1 MPRADRRI
9 PARRL
14 LARRGLAAGAAALA
28 LTCFG
33 VAVGGGAGAA
43 EAGPVAEP
51 TPYPTLVPTPV
62 PTTGPTADPTTG
74 PTEEP
79 SGTPTPTPSDPPS
92 TDPTGEPTT
101 GPTEDPEETGVL
113 EVSEAV
119 FRWGVSN
126 QSNARSH
133 NPLSINFLA
142 AGVANP
148 GGGGRQLRQDQW
160 RAVQGNTEIQ
170 KRRPD
175 GSYARAT
182 WKGLGTTADGRTSI
196 GMERDFSDHH
206 VVMRGGTGTV
216 DPASGDAEV
225 SWKGT
230 FTVVYY
236 GGNTV
241 FTISDPRLEV
251 EDGVGRVTA
260 TMGGF
265 YADRNDTTRWQRAPQ
280 RSATIVDLP
289 DVDLGVL
296 GTTVQPAYDGVRT
309 SGGSEPQRREGDEW
323 GSFPQSFVSYLV
335 PLNTDQFWYSTGLST
350 DSTKRPLPMTF
361 SWTAR
366 EVAPPAVTPSDEPSA
381 TPSNP
386 VVTPPPATGTDAPT
400 VGGVAP
406 GTSDPASGALAAGG
420 LPGAGVPAGAV
431 GTATAEGTGT
441 LPASTQLAASA
452 PSTDAA
458 AVSGSPWWWVGGSA
472 LLLSALLL
480 LLPGGVPLPVSRR
493 H

>member
-1 MPRADRRI
+1 MRRADRRI
-9 PARRL
+9 

-33 VAVGGGAGAA
+33 VAVGGGVGAA
-43 EAGPVAEP
+43 AAGPVAEP
-51 TPYPTLVPTPV
+51 TSS
-62 PTTGPTADPTTG
+62 PTTGPTTGPPAHHGADHRSHHGPLGGPRGGPVANRPTTPPTTTPPTTG
-74 PTEEP
+74 PTQ
-79 SGTPTPTPSDPPS
+79 
-92 TDPTGEPTT
+92 
-101 GPTEDPEETGVL
+101 DPEESGVL

-133 NPLSINFLA
+133 NPVSINFLA

-182 WKGLGTTADGRTSI
+182 WKGLGTTADGRTPI

-225 SWKGT
+225 AWKGT

-241 FTISDPRLEV
+241 FTISDPRLVV

-280 RSATIVDLP
+280 GKATVVDLP
-289 DVDLGVL
+289 DVDLGEL

-309 SGGSEPQRREGDEW
+309 SGGSEPQRTEGDAW
-323 GSFPQSFVSYLV
+323 GSFPQSFVKYLV

-366 EVAPPAVTPSDEPSA
+366 EVAPPQPTPTDEPSA

-386 VVTPPPATGTDAPT
+386 VLTPPPAAGAPVAGGALPGGSAP
-400 VGGVAP
+400 VGGSQP
-406 GTSDPASGALAAGG
+406 AAGQ
-420 LPGAGVPAGAV
+420 PIAGVPAGTV
-431 GTATAEGTGT
+431 GTASAAGTGT
-441 LPASTQLAASA
+441 LPTSTQLVASA
-452 PSTDAA
+452 PSAGAA
-458 AVSGSPWWWVGGSA
+458 GAAGASGSPWWWAGGAA

-480 LLPGGVPLPVSRR
+480 LLPGGVLLPVSRR